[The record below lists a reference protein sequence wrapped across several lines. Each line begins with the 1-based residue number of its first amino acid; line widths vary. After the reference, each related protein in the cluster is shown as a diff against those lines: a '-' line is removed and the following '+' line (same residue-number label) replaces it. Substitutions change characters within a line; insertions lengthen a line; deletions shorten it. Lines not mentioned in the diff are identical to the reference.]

1 MLAFAPVVAAC
12 DLSSP
17 ESSNDPSAAQSV
29 FIIGGS
35 RPATLVRPFDHA
47 TGTRLPVVIALHGY
61 TSNASSTDRY
71 FGLAQR
77 VTRDRFALI
86 LPNGTRNPEGSN
98 FWNATDYCCDFWGSG
113 VDDVAYLN
121 SLVTEAGEHVVVDG
135 VYLIGLSN
143 GAFMSYRMAC
153 ESMPGLR
160 GIVPVGG
167 ADFDDPARCEGARP
181 LSVLHIHGTGDVV
194 IGYHGG
200 SSEAGTA
207 YPAAE
212 EAVRR
217 WASRAGCDLGAAE
230 MLEPLDLDFTLSGAE
245 TQPLRYRRGCRAGVT
260 VELWTIEG
268 GAHVPA
274 FDPDDIGERILAW
287 LLD

>member
-1 MLAFAPVVAAC
+1 VK
-12 DLSSP
+12 SP
-17 ESSNDPSAAQSV
+17 NTVYVCQSCGAQARKWL
-29 FIIGGS
+29 GRCPDCG
-35 RPATLVRPFDHA
+35 
-47 TGTRLPVVIALHGY
+47 
-61 TSNASSTDRY
+61 
-71 FGLAQR
+71 
-77 VTRDRFALI
+77 
-86 LPNGTRNPEGSN
+86 E
-98 FWNATDYCCDFWGSG
+98 W
-113 VDDVAYLN
+113 N
-121 SLVTEAGEHVVVDG
+121 SLVEEAAAHVTPDG
-135 VYLIGLSN
+135 VYLVGLSN

>member
-1 MLAFAPVVAAC
+1 MLAIAPGVAAC
-12 DLSSP
+12 GVSSP
-17 ESSNDPSAAQSV
+17 ESSNDPNAVPSV

-35 RPATLVRPFDHA
+35 RPATLVRPTDYA
-47 TGTRLPVVIALHGY
+47 TGKRLPVVIALHGY

-77 VTRDRFALI
+77 VTRDQFTLI
-86 LPNGTRNPEGSN
+86 LPNGTRNSDGAS
-98 FWNATDYCCDFWGSG
+98 FWNATDYCCDFGGSG

-160 GIVPVGG
+160 GIVPVAG
-167 ADFDDPARCEGARP
+167 ASFDDPARCEGARP

-200 SSEAGTA
+200 TSDVGTA

-245 TQPLRYRRGCRAGVT
+245 TQPLRYRQGCRAGIT

-274 FDPDDIGERILAW
+274 FDPDDIGGRLIAW